1 MELRHIH
8 AFIAV
13 AEELHFGRAAERLR
27 LAQPPLSQQIRQ
39 LEKELGVQLFNRT
52 TRSVQLTDSGEAFL
66 THARLV
72 FRELNEAELAAK
84 AAGSG
89 QYGRVRIGFAGA
101 SSRFLLPQLAQGVQ
115 QKFPNIEL
123 VLQGQLYANAAQ
135 EALIKGDIEVGFVRL
150 PFTVPGL
157 NYRPI
162 EEETLMCVVPAD
174 HWLTQQA
181 SISVADLAQEPF
193 VSFPRGSGS
202 TMRAITHRVCWEH
215 GFVPNVV
222 QDAPDSY
229 TIQALVAAGQ
239 GISLTLSSTIHIQ
252 QPGVKYL
259 KLEGNVPRFQ
269 SALAWRADNTSAAVE
284 SVIQVAE
291 AILPKPKQPL
301 GTIENSSL
309 DSEE

>member
-39 LEKELGVQLFNRT
+39 LEKELGVQLFLRT

-66 THARLV
+66 VHARQV

-101 SSRFLLPQLAQGVQ
+101 SSRFLLPQLAQSVV
-115 QKFPNIEL
+115 QKFPHIEL

-135 EALIKGDIEVGFVRL
+135 ESLIKGDIELGFVRL
-150 PFTVPGL
+150 PFTLPGL
-157 NYRPI
+157 SYRPI
-162 EEETLMCVVPAD
+162 EEESLVCVVPTD
-174 HWLTQQA
+174 HALSTRD
-181 SISVADLAQEPF
+181 SISVTELANEPF
-193 VSFPRGSGS
+193 VTFPRGSGS
-202 TMRAITHRVCWEH
+202 SLRFITHRVCWDH
-215 GFVPNVV
+215 GFVPKVV

-229 TIQALVAAGQ
+229 TIQSLVAAGQ
-239 GISLTLSSTIHIQ
+239 GITLSLSSTTHIQ
-252 QPGVKYL
+252 QPGVKYIA
-259 KLEGNVPRFQ
+259 LEGKIPRFQ
-269 SALAWRADNTSAAVE
+269 SALAWRADNHSAAVA
-284 SVIQVAE
+284 SVISVADE
-291 AILPKPKQPL
+291 ILPKPKWTFTEQDHAY
-301 GTIENSSL
+301 I
-309 DSEE
+309 DSDE